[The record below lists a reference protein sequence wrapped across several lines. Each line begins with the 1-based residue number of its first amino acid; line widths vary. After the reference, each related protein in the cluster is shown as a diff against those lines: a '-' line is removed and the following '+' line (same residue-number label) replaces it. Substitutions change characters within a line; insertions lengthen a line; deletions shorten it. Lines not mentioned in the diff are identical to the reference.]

1 MVSSQQFD
9 AVATRVRASS
19 DMNSDQTTNASPWL
33 RSQDN
38 PPMREVR
45 LQDGRFP
52 CLLCLLPYDALH
64 DRTIHRRPIRCL
76 RIHF

>member
-1 MVSSQQFD
+1 MSFQQFY

-33 RSQDN
+33 HTQDN
-38 PPMREVR
+38 LPMREVR

-52 CLLCLLPYDALH
+52 CLLCLLPYHALH
-64 DRTIHRRPIRCL
+64 DRTIHRRPIRRL